1 MLKKIPVIV
10 VIAAILTV
18 LPVLV
23 PPCMPVHAAEP
34 ESECWA
40 VMVGVSHYK
49 SPKIADATGC
59 AHNAEDLFQRLS
71 PTWGSDHIKL
81 LLDSEAS
88 KSDVRAAVDWLVSS
102 EDANDTVLFY
112 FSGHGDPD
120 GYLGPYDAYYARTWI
135 SSRELSS
142 WLSPLES
149 ERVVIILDTCY
160 AGKYERELSGSG
172 RVVLLSSRADEYSY
186 SSSWGEYSTFTYY
199 LLEALDEF
207 SVADANLNYELAAEE
222 LFRYAEPETIEEN
235 TDIYVD
241 DEFQAGEM
249 QHPVLSDDYSGE
261 LSLLLKFIFN
271 TDPGL
276 PSGSE
281 ILVLDNRTYSSTPPE
296 LLWAPGSVHDLTVLA
311 SVDSGIGTR
320 YVFTSWDDGDT
331 SVSRTVSKGGVYT
344 ANYKAQ
350 HELTIESAYG
360 APEGE
365 GWYDAGSTAT
375 ISVTSIEEP
384 TTRYIFTGWSGD
396 FSGDAEVASVT
407 MDSPKA
413 IRANWRTDY
422 LLTIESTYG
431 GPEGEGWYESGST
444 VTISVTPSEGMLIRH
459 IFTGW
464 SGDFSGD
471 TATASVTVDS
481 PKVITANWRT
491 DRTRLYILIGIIV
504 VIAAISGGLRMRR
517 RKQAV

>member
-10 VIAAILTV
+10 VITAILTV

-23 PPCMPVHAAEP
+23 PPCTPVYAAEP

-49 SPKIADATGC
+49 SPKIGDATGC
-59 AHNAEDLFQRLS
+59 AENAEDLFQRLS
-71 PTWGSDHIKL
+71 PTWGNDHIKL

-102 EDANDTVLFY
+102 EGANDTVLFY

-160 AGKYERELSGSG
+160 AGKYERELSESG

-207 SVADANLNYELAAEE
+207 SVADANLNYELSAEE

-235 TDIYVD
+235 TDIYVGG
-241 DEFQAGEM
+241 EFQAGEM

-276 PSGSE
+276 PSGNE
-281 ILVLDNRTYSSTPPE
+281 ILVLDNKTYSSTPPE
-296 LLWAPGSVHDLTVLA
+296 LIWAPGSVHDLTVLA
-311 SVDSGIGTR
+311 SVDSGSGTR
-320 YVFTSWDDGDT
+320 YVFTSWNDGDT

-350 HELTIESAYG
+350 HELTIESAYS

-384 TTRYIFTGWSGD
+384 TTRHIFTGWSGD
-396 FSGDAEVASVT
+396 FSGAAEVASVT

-422 LLTIESTYG
+422 LLAIESTYG
-431 GPEGEGWYESGST
+431 EPEGEGWYESGST

-471 TATASVTVDS
+471 AATASVTVDS

-504 VIAAISGGLRMRR
+504 LIAAISGGLRMRR